1 MPKKSLFGAEG
12 SMLDMP
18 MGDPEATIIKASNG
32 YIVRWSYGEKSIAKS
47 FKEACKLVNNY
58 FEEKTPDSEE
68 E

>member
-12 SMLDMP
+12 SMLEMP

-47 FKEACKLVNNY
+47 FKEACKLVKDY
-58 FEEKTPDSEE
+58 FKEDKQDSEE